1 MVYNNGELNISLT
14 VQGGTYQM
22 EKLIQIRVE
31 EEVRNAADAVF
42 KENGLTTQQ
51 AVKMFLTQVAH
62 SGESPFNDLF
72 RAKHK

>member
-1 MVYNNGELNISLT
+1 MDTRGDVS
-14 VQGGTYQM
+14 M

-31 EEVRNAADAVF
+31 EDVRNAADDVF

-62 SGESPFNDLF
+62 SGKSPFDDLF
-72 RAKHK
+72 RAKNQK

>member
-1 MVYNNGELNISLT
+1 
-14 VQGGTYQM
+14 M

-31 EEVRNAADAVF
+31 EEVRNAADTVF

>member
-1 MVYNNGELNISLT
+1 MDTRGNVS
-14 VQGGTYQM
+14 M

-31 EEVRNAADAVF
+31 EDVRNAADDVF

-62 SGESPFNDLF
+62 SGKSPFDDLF
-72 RAKHK
+72 RAKNQK

>member
-1 MVYNNGELNISLT
+1 
-14 VQGGTYQM
+14 M

-31 EEVRNAADAVF
+31 EEVRNAADNVF

-62 SGESPFNDLF
+62 SGKSPFDDLF
-72 RAKHK
+72 RAKEQH

>member
-1 MVYNNGELNISLT
+1 
-14 VQGGTYQM
+14 M

-31 EEVRNAADAVF
+31 EDVRNAADDVF

-62 SGESPFNDLF
+62 SGKSPFDDLF
-72 RAKHK
+72 RAKNQK